1 MGPSPSFRLLFLMLF
16 GRVAALPV
24 TDSMERTGGSPA
36 PAVPCATCPS
46 LALQI
51 RSTAAELRDAQVSEC
66 EEGTRWE
73 PRRLQ
78 PWDGLVLTRPFA
90 FLPRQLCDYFAFC
103 DGDEGSLLTYEFN
116 LPQIRAQDR
125 CTKISFQKETCLK
138 AIAAGLQNYN
148 SFLMLVE
155 TSSVGSNDQMTWM
168 RSSTQQLAEQ
178 VRHQLNA
185 EFGVRDGSE
194 SEREL
199 EVSASDLVSKTE
211 WNRQVNVYVILRD
224 FTRFMEKASR
234 ALRFMSL

>member
-1 MGPSPSFRLLFLMLF
+1 MKWEFSFRSVSFPAGFRLLFLMLF

-51 RSTAAELRDAQVSEC
+51 RSTAAELRDA
-66 EEGTRWE
+66 
-73 PRRLQ
+73 
-78 PWDGLVLTRPFA
+78 
-90 FLPRQLCDYFAFC
+90 QLCDYFAFC